1 MKNIY
6 KWIPIIL
13 LSGVILA
20 FALKNTYYN
29 IILKKRGTCVKAKVF
44 NVYRTGRKGTMNIE
58 YEFKV
63 NDITYTN
70 SDMGSD
76 EVGDTI
82 SVVYLSNDPTINR
95 PSNILH
101 IDCNN
106 HK

>member
-1 MKNIY
+1 
-6 KWIPIIL
+6 
-13 LSGVILA
+13 
-20 FALKNTYYN
+20 
-29 IILKKRGTCVKAKVF
+29 
-44 NVYRTGRKGTMNIE
+44 MNIE